1 MDYKARLAN
10 AKANR
15 TTLSKEENDAL
26 KTRGAV
32 SNVPLMKG
40 DIIAFENDA
49 KIITDIR
56 SINGNKIVM
65 LIGAK
70 LAKVSD
76 KIADNS
82 DSVQISSVAFG
93 RAVVNRNT
101 GECVTPVTVA
111 TASGEEFKSEK
122 LAYNQLQNFSLAD
135 VPNYVAGKKFRILG
149 LQDVGLVLPDGTPRI
164 NAATGQQM
172 FQTVYAFEE
181 I

>member
-1 MDYKARLAN
+1 MDYKAMLAN
-10 AKANR
+10 AKSNN
-15 TTLSKEENDAL
+15 TTLSKEESDAL

-40 DIIAFENDA
+40 DIIAFGENA
-49 KIITDIR
+49 KELTDIR
-56 SINGNKIVM
+56 TINGNKIVM

-70 LAKVSD
+70 LAKPSD
-76 KIADNS
+76 KIS
-82 DSVQISSVAFG
+82 DTAVGMQISSVAFG

-101 GECVTPVTVA
+101 GESVTPVTVA
-111 TASGEEFKSEK
+111 TASGEEFKPEK

-135 VPNYVAGKKFRILG
+135 VPNYVAGKKFRVLG
-149 LQDVGLVLPDGTPRI
+149 LQDVALVLPDGTPRI
-164 NAATGQQM
+164 NTATGQQM

>member
-1 MDYKARLAN
+1 MDYKARLAI
-10 AKANR
+10 AKQNV
-15 TTLSKEENDAL
+15 TTLSKEESNAL
-26 KTRGAV
+26 KSRGAV
-32 SNVPLMKG
+32 STVPLLKG
-40 DIIAFENDA
+40 DIIAFGNEA
-49 KIITDIR
+49 KEFTDIR
-56 SINGNKIVM
+56 TINGNKIVM

-76 KIADNS
+76 KIADNLE
-82 DSVQISSVAFG
+82 SVQISTVAFG

-101 GECVTPVTVA
+101 GESVTPVTVA
-111 TASGEEFKSEK
+111 TASGETFKSEK

-149 LQDVGLVLPDGTPRI
+149 LQDVGLVMPDGTPRI
-164 NAATGQQM
+164 NAGTGQQM

>member
-1 MDYKARLAN
+1 MDYKALLAN
-10 AKANR
+10 AKKNG
-15 TTLSKEENDAL
+15 TTLSKEESDAL
-26 KTRGAV
+26 KSRGAV
-32 SNVPLMKG
+32 SNVPLTRG

-49 KIITDIR
+49 KNITDIR

-70 LAKVSD
+70 LAKAND
-76 KIADNS
+76 KIADT
-82 DSVQISSVAFG
+82 SVGMQVSSVSFG

-101 GECVTPVTVA
+101 GETVTPVTVA
-111 TASGEEFKSEK
+111 VASGEKFNADK
-122 LAYNQLQNFSLAD
+122 LAYNQLQNLSLAD